1 MGQSQPLFV
10 YFHSFLITISIQ
22 IEKSVDGVLGI
33 QTRGRRMVGADKT
46 RSYGGHPI
54 VPLFCWS
61 FIDVIF
67 AGTFE
72 DKEITHVEGE
82 VDPIRDLDIINEEL
96 RLKDVE
102 YFSKIYDELERK
114 YVRGGEKKLKADYVR
129 FLKKNLKSYLIPV
142 NSRYSDFNNP
152 LLPITYDIIGG
163 NF

>member
-1 MGQSQPLFV
+1 MTAKLFM
-10 YFHSFLITISIQ
+10 SFENVFSWCRQLVGSRFRTRIIRVEGKDSDLCTTSTANP
-22 IEKSVDGVLGI
+22 VL
-33 QTRGRRMVGADKT
+33 
-46 RSYGGHPI
+46 
-54 VPLFCWS
+54 F
-61 FIDVIF
+61 F

-129 FLKKNLKSYLIPV
+129 TFFSFGLEI
-142 NSRYSDFNNP
+142 
-152 LLPITYDIIGG
+152 LL
-163 NF
+163 